1 MRVELRR
8 VFINESRDK
17 ESIWRVFIKES
28 IYQGEHLSRRVFI
41 NESRNKE
48 ANYQLFFW

>member
-17 ESIWRVFIKES
+17 ESI
-28 IYQGEHLSRRVFI
+28 YQGEYLSRRAFI

-48 ANYQLFFW
+48 AIYQLFFC

>member
-17 ESIWRVFIKES
+17 ESI
-28 IYQGEHLSRRVFI
+28 YQGEHLSRRVEIRRLII
-41 NESRNKE
+41 N
-48 ANYQLFFW
+48 YFFW